1 MVTNIFNIRKT
12 WEWFQQY
19 KDRAT
24 ITFSNTVFEPKHLSL
39 YALSKEQKKE
49 AYDMIK
55 DINDDLA
62 WPFDKKD
69 YLYSAGIWKLQ
80 EKLSEDSEEPD
91 RNKIWLNFKNY
102 ITLLDKIRNT
112 NLLDVEPVFR
122 KYWNE

>member
-1 MVTNIFNIRKT
+1 
-12 WEWFQQY
+12 
-19 KDRAT
+19 
-24 ITFSNTVFEPKHLSL
+24 
-39 YALSKEQKKE
+39 
-49 AYDMIK
+49 MIK